1 MNNIRVLITPL
12 HYDGIYGDE
21 VDVTKDIDI
30 TALVKDNLG
39 KISREIDNGDFD
51 FGVFVYGSITLR
63 CYNDEGFFSMPEDA
77 RSIFKY
83 RRDLARVKIV
93 YTSTIESILF
103 EGIINEDTSR
113 DEDLPDDDIKTGTIK
128 FRVLSLDSILRHT
141 KVAGGAIA
149 TGITIS
155 TAIKQILNTTYITN
169 VLNFDPLKIT
179 VNTDVIVD
187 DGDYFTGATV
197 KSALDELLIA
207 GNSILV
213 IDDDYNIIVT
223 PRIENPTL
231 HKLYAA
237 HDALGRGNILEIKN
251 YNDGLHRSFS
261 AIEIDDT
268 EVINPAA
275 VSDYGYRQK
284 SISLDF
290 ITFEESK
297 EIIAQN
303 ILDEFATP
311 RKECVV
317 KVAFDDI
324 AGVRLL
330 DQVQIDYPLQVLPPK
345 GEQFVTTVNTL
356 VVGQSKPNRVRG
368 SISISSK
375 FRWKII
381 GIFEG
386 LKYFTTELKL
396 RHVGK
401 EYGQGVV

>member
-30 TALVKDNLG
+30 TSLVKDNLG

-51 FGVFVYGSITLR
+51 FGVFVFGSITLR
-63 CYNDEGFFSMPEDA
+63 CYNDEGFFSMPEDS

-93 YTSTIESILF
+93 YVSTVESVLF

-149 TGITIS
+149 TGVTIS

-169 VLNFDPLKIT
+169 VLNFDPSKIT
-179 VNTDVIVD
+179 VDTDVVID
-187 DGDYFTGATV
+187 DGDYFTGASV
-197 KSALDELLIA
+197 KEALDELLLA
-207 GNSILV
+207 ANSILL
-213 IDDDYNIIVT
+213 IDEAHNIIVT
-223 PRIENPTL
+223 PRVENSAL
-231 HKLYAA
+231 HKLYAP
-237 HDALGRGNILEIKN
+237 HDRLGRGNIMQIKN
-251 YNDGLHRSFS
+251 YNNGLQRCFS
-261 AIEIDDT
+261 AVKINETEI
-268 EVINPAA
+268 VNLAA
-275 VSDYGYRQK
+275 VGDYGHRQK

-290 ITFEESK
+290 ITSVVSE
-297 EIIAQN
+297 EIIAGN
-303 ILDEFATP
+303 ILAEFDTP

-317 KVAFDDI
+317 KVPFDDI
-324 AGVRLL
+324 AGVKLL
-330 DQVQIDYPLQVLPPK
+330 DQVEIDYPLQVLPPK
-345 GEQFVTTVNTL
+345 GEQFITTVNTFVL
-356 VVGQSKPNRVRG
+356 GQSKANRVRG
-368 SISISSK
+368 SISILPK
-375 FRWKII
+375 LRWKII
-381 GIFEG
+381 GIFHG
-386 LKYFTTELKL
+386 LKYFTTELKI

-401 EYGQGVV
+401 EYGQGVI